1 MSAPE
6 QAPPTRPTG
15 WWVGRGEL
23 VVAALLALLG
33 TVLVVG
39 NLTMRVVGDGGVLG
53 PQGFGWFVAVLSFG
67 VAGWM
72 TLGSVRKTDAER
84 AAQAADETTN
94 QVALLTCLGGLVGFT
109 ALLDVLGWIIA
120 ATGLFG
126 AVATGLGGRP
136 VLRNVAIGF
145 ILAST
150 LQILFSGVL
159 GLNLPAGVLGM
170 I

>member
-6 QAPPTRPTG
+6 RPSATGSAP
-15 WWVGRGEL
+15 WWAGRGEL
-23 VVAALLALLG
+23 VVAGLLALLG
-33 TVLVVG
+33 VVLVVG
-39 NLTMRVVGDGGVLG
+39 NLTMRVVGEGGLLG

-72 TLGSVRKTDAER
+72 TFGAVRKSEDER
-84 AAQAADETTN
+84 AAQAADESTN

-109 ALLDVLGWIIA
+109 ALLDVLGWILA
-120 ATGLFG
+120 STGLFA

-159 GLNLPAGVLGM
+159 GLNLPAGVLGL

>member
-1 MSAPE
+1 MSAPD
-6 QAPPTRPTG
+6 ATPTTG
-15 WWVGRGEL
+15 SGAWWSGRGEL
-23 VVAALLALLG
+23 VVAALLLLLG
-33 TVLVVG
+33 VVLVVG
-39 NLTMRVVGDGGVLG
+39 NLTMRVVGEGGVLG
-53 PQGFGWFVAVLSFG
+53 PQGFGWFVAALSFG

-72 TLGSVRKTDAER
+72 TLGALRKSESER
-84 AAQAADETTN
+84 AAQAADESTN
-94 QVALLTCLGGLVGFT
+94 QVALLTCLGGLIGFT
-109 ALLDVLGWIIA
+109 ALLDVLGWILA
-120 ATGLFG
+120 ATGLFA